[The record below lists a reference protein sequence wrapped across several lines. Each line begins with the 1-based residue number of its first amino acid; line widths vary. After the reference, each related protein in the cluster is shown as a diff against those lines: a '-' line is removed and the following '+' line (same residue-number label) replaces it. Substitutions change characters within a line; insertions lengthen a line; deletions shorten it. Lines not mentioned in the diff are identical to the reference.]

1 MKSGKL
7 ISYPEPAVS
16 IVTFIGK
23 WNDYINPYLYLRNRK
38 TLSVGL
44 YMLRSDIGTGSDA
57 NLPALFALMII
68 ATLPVVILYSIFQ
81 KKIVENTVAG
91 GIKG

>member
-1 MKSGKL
+1 
-7 ISYPEPAVS
+7 
-16 IVTFIGK
+16 
-23 WNDYINPYLYLRNRK
+23 
-38 TLSVGL
+38 
-44 YMLRSDIGTGSDA
+44 MLRSDIGTGSDA